1 MDSVLERMVKEDCLE
16 GAALHRGLNGARE
29 QLSCIFRRR
38 AFQAKEAPSAKKPVA
53 KEKV

>member
-29 QLSCIFRRR
+29 QLSCIFRR

-53 KEKV
+53 KEKG